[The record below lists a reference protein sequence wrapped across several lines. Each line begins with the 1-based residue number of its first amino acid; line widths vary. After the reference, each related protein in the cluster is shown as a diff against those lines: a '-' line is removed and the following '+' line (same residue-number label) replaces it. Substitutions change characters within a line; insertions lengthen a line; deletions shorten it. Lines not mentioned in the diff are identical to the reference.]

1 MTWMTWT
8 KLAFTNILWGIWLG
22 VALEYFWMS
31 QETLIILTVML
42 LLDWIFW
49 VVNAYIQWTL
59 QSKLMVTGLV
69 KKLTRW
75 CLPFIVIAVLRGA
88 GFDNTHIIA
97 TSILSILIV
106 AEWYSVIWHI
116 YSINYKENLP
126 EIDALKMLFEWIAKL
141 FKGKVDEHLSNK
153 TQDEWNENTK
163 SQNQTSDT
171 MSTEKVKKTDL

>member
-1 MTWMTWT
+1 MTTWQWV
-8 KLAFTNILWGIWLG
+8 AMNIAWGIWLW
-22 VALEYFWMS
+22 VILEYFWMS

-49 VVNAYIQWTL
+49 VINAYIQWTL

-75 CLPFIVIAVLRGA
+75 CLPFIVIAVMRWA
-88 GFDNTHIIA
+88 GFEKVELVA
-97 TSILSILIV
+97 TVMLSILIV

-126 EIDALKMLFEWIAKL
+126 EIDCLKILFNWLGKL
-141 FKGKVDEHLSNK
+141 FKSKLDDLMPK
-153 TQDEWNENTK
+153 DKWWNENTK
-163 SQNQTSDT
+163 
-171 MSTEKVKKTDL
+171 